1 MLVHTACMSKDAC
14 SFYSVGFLQ
23 LAESTLELKAAVPT
37 SGTGSPGCVE
47 KLLCVTS
54 GNRMLGF
61 VKTCLHCRFFLS
73 SYKMQA
79 RSLPRH

>member
-1 MLVHTACMSKDAC
+1 MQGDTLVHTACMSKDAC
-14 SFYSVGFLQ
+14 SFYSLGFLQ

-61 VKTCLHCRFFLS
+61 VKTYLHCRFFS
-73 SYKMQA
+73 Q
-79 RSLPRH
+79 